1 MSLLNYPSS
10 LQPPSPFM
18 LITFFY
24 LKNFLLQLQCPL
36 FNPTS
41 ILLHHGLALIILLS
55 PTAITSERKCCYI
68 KDEDKRFLLKT
79 YPMTA
84 TLHPP
89 TNSRIVVMT
98 RQGGKNKIHRNIER

>member
-1 MSLLNYPSS
+1 
-10 LQPPSPFM
+10 M

-24 LKNFLLQLQCPL
+24 LKSFLLQLQCPL

-41 ILLHHGLALIILLS
+41 ILLHRGLALIILLS
-55 PTAITSERKCCYI
+55 PTAITSERCCYI

-89 TNSRIVVMT
+89 TNPRNVVMI
-98 RQGGKNKIHRNIER
+98 RQRGKKRIQRNIER